1 MKKSL
6 LMSILALVMLVSCAI
21 DPYTGQSKVSNTA
34 KGGVLGAA
42 GGAIIGGIA
51 GGGKGALIGAAAGGV
66 TGAGVGGYMDLQ
78 AKALRQELQG
88 TGVSVKTVGEKI
100 VLVMPGNITFST
112 NSYTIKDSFK
122 PVLTSVSKVLKKY
135 DKTYVQ
141 IVGYTD
147 NTGTASIN
155 NTLSY
160 NRANAVANYLKL
172 KGVSANRMLIE
183 GKSSKNPIAS
193 NSTASGREKNR
204 RVEITLVQA
213 E

>member
-51 GGGKGALIGAAAGGV
+51 GGSKGALIGAAAGGV

-183 GKSSKNPIAS
+183 GKGSKNPIAS
-193 NSTASGREKNR
+193 NSTAAGREKNR

>member
-51 GGGKGALIGAAAGGV
+51 GGSKGALIGAAAGGV

-78 AKALRQELQG
+78 ARALREELQG
-88 TGVSVKTVGEKI
+88 TGVSVNIEGEKI

-172 KGVSANRMLIE
+172 KGVSANRMLVE
-183 GKSSKNPIAS
+183 GNGSKNPIAS

>member
-51 GGGKGALIGAAAGGV
+51 GGSKGALIGAAAGGV

-183 GKSSKNPIAS
+183 GKGSKNPIAS

>member
-183 GKSSKNPIAS
+183 GKGSKNPIAS

>member
-51 GGGKGALIGAAAGGV
+51 GGSKGALIGAAAGGV

-183 GKSSKNPIAS
+183 GKGSKNPIAS
-193 NSTASGREKNR
+193 NSTAAGREQNR

>member
-6 LMSILALVMLVSCAI
+6 LMSILALVMLVSCAS

-172 KGVSANRMLIE
+172 KGVSANRMLVE
-183 GKSSKNPIAS
+183 GNGSKNPIAS
-193 NSTASGREKNR
+193 NSTAAGREQNR

>member
-51 GGGKGALIGAAAGGV
+51 GGSKGALIGAAAGGV

-78 AKALRQELQG
+78 ARALREELQG
-88 TGVSVKTVGEKI
+88 TGVSVNIEGEKI

-183 GKSSKNPIAS
+183 GKGSKNPIAS

>member
-1 MKKSL
+1 MRKSYL
-6 LMSILALVMLVSCAI
+6 ILSLVLTLLVSCAT

-51 GGGKGALIGAAAGGV
+51 GGSKGALIGAAAGGV

-183 GKSSKNPIAS
+183 GKGSKNPIAS

>member
-1 MKKSL
+1 MRKSYL
-6 LMSILALVMLVSCAI
+6 ILSLVLTLLVSCAT

-34 KGGVLGAA
+34 KGSVLGAA

-51 GGGKGALIGAAAGGV
+51 NGGKGALIGAAAGGV
-66 TGAGVGGYMDLQ
+66 AGAGVGGYMDLQ
-78 AKALRQELQG
+78 AKALREELQG
-88 TGVSVKTVGEKI
+88 TGVSVNVEGEDI
-100 VLVMPGNITFST
+100 VLVMPGNITFGT
-112 NSYTIKDSFK
+112 NSYAIKDSFK

-147 NTGTASIN
+147 NTGTASVN

-160 NRANAVANYLKL
+160 NRANAVANYLKI
-172 KGVSANRMLIE
+172 KGVSASRMLIE
-183 GKSSKNPIAS
+183 GKGSKNPIAS

>member
-172 KGVSANRMLIE
+172 KGVSANRMLVE
-183 GKSSKNPIAS
+183 GNGSKNPIAS
-193 NSTASGREKNR
+193 NSTAAGREQNR

>member
-183 GKSSKNPIAS
+183 GKGSKNPIAS
-193 NSTASGREKNR
+193 NN
-204 RVEITLVQA
+204 
-213 E
+213 

>member
-1 MKKSL
+1 MKKSYL
-6 LMSILALVMLVSCAI
+6 ILSLVLTLLVSCAT

-78 AKALRQELQG
+78 AKALREELQG
-88 TGVSVKTVGEKI
+88 TGVSVNVEGENI
-100 VLVMPGNITFST
+100 VLVMPGNITFGT

-147 NTGTASIN
+147 NTGTASVN

-183 GKSSKNPIAS
+183 GKGSKNPIAS
-193 NSTASGREKNR
+193 NSTASGREQNR
-204 RVEITLVQA
+204 RVEITLVQV

>member
-1 MKKSL
+1 MKKNV
-6 LMSILALVMLVSCAI
+6 LMSILALIMLASCAI
-21 DPYTGQSKVSNTA
+21 DPYTRQTKVSNTA

-78 AKALRQELQG
+78 ARALREELQG
-88 TGVSVKTVGEKI
+88 TGVSVNVEGEKI

-122 PVLTSVSKVLKKY
+122 PVLNSVAKVLDKY
-135 DKTYVQ
+135 DETYVQ
-141 IVGYTD
+141 IAGYTD

-183 GKSSKNPIAS
+183 GKGSKNPIAS
-193 NSTASGREKNR
+193 NSTASGREQNR

>member
-183 GKSSKNPIAS
+183 GKGSKNPIAS

-204 RVEITLVQA
+204 RLEITLVQA

>member
-6 LMSILALVMLVSCAI
+6 LMSILVLVMLVSCAI

-34 KGGVLGAA
+34 KGGVLGAT

-183 GKSSKNPIAS
+183 GKGSKNPIAS
-193 NSTASGREKNR
+193 NSTAAGREKNR

>member
-160 NRANAVANYLKL
+160 NRANF
-172 KGVSANRMLIE
+172 R
-183 GKSSKNPIAS
+183 KSIAS
-193 NSTASGREKNR
+193 
-204 RVEITLVQA
+204 L
-213 E
+213 

>member
-100 VLVMPGNITFST
+100 VLVMPGNITFPT

-183 GKSSKNPIAS
+183 GKGSKNPIAS

>member
-183 GKSSKNPIAS
+183 GKGSKNPIAS
-193 NSTASGREKNR
+193 NSTAAGREQNR